1 MDIWDMAEAGEG
13 MGEAGASG
21 ASAKVAGDLHGDGDD
36 SSTVLVVGD
45 SGSGKSSLIQSF
57 LKPNSTKVPK
67 PTFALEYSFAR
78 RKNAG
83 GDKGVG
89 GGKTLAH
96 IWELGGDIYEPKL
109 LEVALTMDNLSS
121 AAVIICVDLSKPQ
134 DCFASMKQW
143 ISTIRGHITN
153 KYSGLKAGNN
163 KQQAQ
168 ANEMKD
174 ASMGAYGSVENPH
187 DDAGKFRPSEV
198 PICIMACKYDLF
210 RTKYNSSDRRSL
222 MQTLRF
228 AAHYHGAS
236 LVVTSTSDSSGR
248 DAFRAY
254 MNRVSFGVA
263 MKAVCEVSSERPCFV
278 TAGKDAYAAILTGKG
293 TGKRETGDEEGGK
306 SASQFASSE
315 SDVASYF
322 SSSGV
327 NKDTWSR
334 FESVLSS
341 VFGAPDPRAGKGPA
355 LASGSDNQDH
365 VDDSSNP
372 AIEHPEA
379 DIDEARAARDR
390 ALEQY
395 VADAA
400 RREKMAARSSLPE
413 DSGNAASSGRG
424 GDRDHDDTEVD
435 ERRRSR
441 K

>member
-1 MDIWDMAEAGEG
+1 MGDVMDIWDMAEAGEG
-13 MGEAGASG
+13 MIES
-21 ASAKVAGDLHGDGDD
+21 SATGTAAPARRPVEGDD
-36 SSTVLVVGD
+36 SSTVLVIGD
-45 SGSGKSSLIQSF
+45 SGSGKSSLVQSF

-83 GDKGVG
+83 GDKGG
-89 GGKTLAH
+89 DAKTLAH

-109 LEVALTMDNLSS
+109 LEVALTVDNLST

-134 DCFASMKQW
+134 DSFASMKQW
-143 ISTIRGHITN
+143 ISTIRGHLAN
-153 KYSGLKAGNN
+153 KYSGLKGGNS
-163 KQQAQ
+163 KQQAA

-174 ASMGAYGSVENPH
+174 ASMGAYGSLENPH
-187 DDAGKFRPSEV
+187 GDAGKYRPSEV
-198 PICIMACKYDLF
+198 PICIMACKYDQF
-210 RTKYNSSDRRSL
+210 RTKFNSSDRRSL

-236 LVVTSTSDSSGR
+236 LVVTSTTDSSGK
-248 DAFRAY
+248 DALRAY
-254 MNRVSFGVA
+254 MNNVCFGVS
-263 MKAVCEVSSERPCFV
+263 MKAVCEVSSDRPCCV
-278 TAGKDAYAAILTGKG
+278 TAGKDSYAAILTGKG
-293 TGKRETGDEEGGK
+293 TGKRESGEEDGGK
-306 SASQFASSE
+306 TASQFASSE

-341 VFGAPDPRAGKGPA
+341 IFGTPDPRAGKGPA
-355 LASGSDNQDH
+355 VASGRENQDQI
-365 VDDSSNP
+365 DDSSNP
-372 AIEHPEA
+372 AIEFPEA

-413 DSGNAASSGRG
+413 DSASSGRG
-424 GDRDHDDTEVD
+424 DREHDDSEMDT
-435 ERRRSR
+435 RRSR